1 LQPQPDFVEDAKFQ
15 IMPDLEKEL
24 KIGKPIY
31 SEIVETEEELKKK
44 KFNLN
49 WMEKEGKEQ
58 IKKSKEIE
66 E

>member
-1 LQPQPDFVEDAKFQ
+1 VEDGKFQ

-31 SEIVETEEELKKK
+31 SEVVETEEELKKK
-44 KFNLN
+44 KEYLN
-49 WMEKEGKEQ
+49 WMEKEGNQQ